1 MITDNQILPR
11 IEEAKNFIRYLY
23 HICLA
28 DMQAL
33 LVQVLAV
40 FHTAY
45 PRFARTLGTLG
56 SLSRIPE
63 PLYNTHFYDIFATC
77 MYCKRG
83 LFHLRKE
90 IKSNEATDK
99 QYSFIFKT

>member
-1 MITDNQILPR
+1 MITDNLILPR
-11 IEEAKNFIRYLY
+11 MEEAKTFIRYLY
-23 HICLA
+23 
-28 DMQAL
+28 
-33 LVQVLAV
+33 
-40 FHTAY
+40 
-45 PRFARTLGTLG
+45 
-56 SLSRIPE
+56 
-63 PLYNTHFYDIFATC
+63 NTHIYGIFATC